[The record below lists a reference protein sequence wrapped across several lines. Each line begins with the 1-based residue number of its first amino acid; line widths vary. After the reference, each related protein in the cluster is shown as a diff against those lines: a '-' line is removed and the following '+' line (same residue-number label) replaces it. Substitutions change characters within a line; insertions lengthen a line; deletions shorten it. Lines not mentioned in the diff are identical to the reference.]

1 MSALPCKYPSLGH
14 TCLGMTPAIP
24 MTVDDFDIGYEL
36 GCGTYGHVLYA
47 IDKKNGKCAFVSLDA
62 SYVVSRHG

>member
-1 MSALPCKYPSLGH
+1 
-14 TCLGMTPAIP
+14 MTPAIP